1 MLQHMLSPP
10 DENQE
15 NQQNYKQ
22 QMAMAAQQQMM
33 EEEEGPPENP
43 KYREYLELYLVVRK
57 RVCNAKVLSFN
68 GETKIY
74 CPFKWMNDQIIKIRK
89 NKLKQQQTEEEL
101 KAAEEKEREEELM
114 KKRHEDEDE
123 KEKESKEG
131 EANKLVTDENIPSNV
146 YRLLGVGILS
156 TFLPSAILGG
166 HLIDTTPLIDSN
178 ELERSMNSLLP
189 LRQKVLNIFQH
200 GFGTSNS
207 VSLQRWFQPNRDKEL
222 KYDIDWANKW

>member
-1 MLQHMLSPP
+1 MLSPP
-10 DENQE
+10 DENEENNHQSQYNQTHE
-15 NQQNYKQ
+15 NQ
-22 QMAMAAQQQMM
+22 MIM
-33 EEEEGPPENP
+33 EEDEGPPENP

-74 CPFKWMNDQIIKIRK
+74 RPFKWMNDQLIRVRK
-89 NKLKQQQTEEEL
+89 ERLKSQQTEQEL
-101 KAAEEKEREEELM
+101 KQAEEKEAEAEREADEEKQAAEEE
-114 KKRHEDEDE
+114 EEEEE
-123 KEKESKEG
+123 KEGLGEVEG
-131 EANKLVTDENIPSNV
+131 ESRVIRDENIPSNV

-189 LRQKVLNIFQH
+189 LRQKVLNIFH
-200 GFGTSNS
+200 GFETSNS
-207 VSLQRWFQPNRDKEL
+207 VSLQR
-222 KYDIDWANKW
+222 